1 MNTVND
7 ILEWLIQ
14 SGTLAAI
21 VLFAWKFVKPWLD
34 AKTSH
39 ASAEKAKVAW
49 SLLERVA
56 DISVTALV
64 GQNMTGKDK
73 FNLAV
78 KNVQQAMQSH
88 GFEVNQAAAENA
100 VQSAYEQSPL
110 TGSKQTTSTVT
121 VDQAGVTATIKPADG
136 TATAIDPKEAK

>member
-14 SGTLAAI
+14 SGALTALF
-21 VLFAWKFVKPWLD
+21 LFAWKIVKPWLD

-49 SLLERVA
+49 SLLEQVA

-88 GFEVNQAAAENA
+88 GFEVNQATAENA
-100 VQSAYEQSPL
+100 VQSAYEQSSL
-110 TGSKQTTSTVT
+110 TPTV
-121 VDQAGVTATIKPADG
+121 VPGNDSKPAQG
-136 TATAIDPKEAK
+136 SVAAIDPKEDK